1 MFLEAYRQF
10 MEKSEQVLE
19 DCALIR
25 QSLTDLRDW
34 DAAIAA
40 QVEEAESVAELVRT
54 AVKKNA
60 SSDES
65 EEAFRGSYEAL
76 CKRHEKAIQELNRL
90 REERESRVRQA
101 KAITQFM
108 REVRKNPA
116 ILDAWDDSIWTVMVK
131 HAIVHRDGDLTFVF
145 VDGTE
150 IRTASMT
157 EGNR

>member
-1 MFLEAYRQF
+1 MFLEAYGQF
-10 MEKSEQVLE
+10 MEMREQILE

-25 QSLTDLRDW
+25 QSLTDLRDL
-34 DAAIAA
+34 DTAVAA

-101 KAITQFM
+101 KAM
-108 REVRKNPA
+108 E
-116 ILDAWDDSIWTVMVK
+116 
-131 HAIVHRDGDLTFVF
+131 
-145 VDGTE
+145 
-150 IRTASMT
+150 
-157 EGNR
+157 

>member
-1 MFLEAYRQF
+1 

-19 DCALIR
+19 NCALIR

-65 EEAFRGSYEAL
+65 EEAFRGSFEEL
-76 CKRHEKAIQELNRL
+76 CERHEKATAERNRL
-90 REERESRVRQA
+90 QKERESRIRQA
-101 KAITQFM
+101 KAMEQFI
-108 REVRKNPA
+108 REVRKNPE
-116 ILDAWDDSIWTVMVK
+116 ILVAWDDTIWTVMIK

-145 VDGTE
+145 ANGTE